1 MLVNEFEHV
10 FSKRIQNHCE
20 GSNQLVNNKVRKNV
34 YTDRVFSCLISHLAV
49 ECYAFLH
56 ESVFYASGKT
66 WRQTSLYLQW
76 GEIVSLSI
84 LFHYIFSHEHT
95 IHITYI
101 LVIKC
106 KICNY
111 LYPNLAFLDKVILY
125 LVIVT
130 ARVKFFCYKSN
141 LIFGVPMKSTVQ
153 IKLFTLY
160 SQIDVYTRL
169 FGSIEYV
176 KFITF

>member
-1 MLVNEFEHV
+1 MDKIVSDRIVLFRVFHMKFRYVHISSIFVHRKTIISLKMLVNEFDHAY
-10 FSKRIQNHCE
+10 SKGIPNHCE

-84 LFHYIFSHEHT
+84 LFHYIFSH
-95 IHITYI
+95 
-101 LVIKC
+101 VKSR
-106 KICNY
+106 NF
-111 LYPNLAFLDKVILY
+111 NFLA
-125 LVIVT
+125 
-130 ARVKFFCYKSN
+130 
-141 LIFGVPMKSTVQ
+141 
-153 IKLFTLY
+153 
-160 SQIDVYTRL
+160 
-169 FGSIEYV
+169 
-176 KFITF
+176 

>member
-1 MLVNEFEHV
+1 MDKIVSDRIVLFRVFHMKFRYVHISSIFVHRKTIISLKMVVNEFDHAY
-10 FSKRIQNHCE
+10 SKGIPNHCE

-84 LFHYIFSHEHT
+84 LFHYIFSHVPF
-95 IHITYI
+95 IQ
-101 LVIKC
+101 VIKC
-106 KICNY
+106 KIFNY
-111 LYPNLAFLDKVILY
+111 LYPNLAFLDT
-125 LVIVT
+125 VIV
-130 ARVKFFCYKSN
+130 
-141 LIFGVPMKSTVQ
+141 
-153 IKLFTLY
+153 
-160 SQIDVYTRL
+160 
-169 FGSIEYV
+169 
-176 KFITF
+176 